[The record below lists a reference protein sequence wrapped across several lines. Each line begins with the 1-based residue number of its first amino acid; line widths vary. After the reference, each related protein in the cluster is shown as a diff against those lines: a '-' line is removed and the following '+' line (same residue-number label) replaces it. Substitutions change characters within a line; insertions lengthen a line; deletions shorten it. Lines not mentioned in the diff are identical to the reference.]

1 MGGHLIRDVSI
12 RFWSYGLE
20 DALHHFEL
28 YRIMDTV
35 DQTDPLLLAKARM
48 LSEFFL
54 TANYEV
60 WSMAKGE

>member
-1 MGGHLIRDVSI
+1 
-12 RFWSYGLE
+12 
-20 DALHHFEL
+20 
-28 YRIMDTV
+28 MDTV